1 MSSAIENITITLFG
15 LEEDIWEATEESERR
30 TYGLVTNC
38 FLIFFFLAIFSS
50 VFLVYLIIGSI
61 FFAIPF
67 GIIAA
72 LIIGSVVQFSLI
84 IMRRSIFD
92 VEEDLKQKKNLVE
105 TDQNE
110 NPSESFKDIIKK
122 RFLSFVVKI
131 KSIKINQIKSNQR
144 VPGLATII
152 RIIIISM
159 MGLLV
164 LFPLTSLFHFSDV
177 EKINEIKRNEYISQF
192 QKDLQNSL
200 QSRTAVIK
208 RDIKSVEG
216 DIEKNN
222 LAFKTDGL
230 VQEKKIALVRL
241 KSQLDYEIKTFE
253 SQRAVQLE
261 RFISDI
267 NEKYFLTL
275 TFKSIVK
282 MPLFLFC
289 ALTILLLLL
298 IPHFILFSL
307 QKKGG
312 DTYSKRST
320 DHYKT
325 IIDVEYERAIKEGY
339 DHLYREWGY
348 KPQGYGIEQGVYWA
362 QNQFWSNP
370 PYNTVPHHA
379 FSEKKQIDAKAFIK
393 SFEIQTSVEVNK

>member
-72 LIIGSVVQFSLI
+72 LIIGSVVRFSLI

-164 LFPLTSLFHFSDV
+164 LFPMTSLFHFSDV

-192 QKDLQNSL
+192 QKDLENSL
-200 QSRTAVIK
+200 QSRIAVIK

-230 VQEKKIALVRL
+230 VQEKKLALVRL
-241 KSQLDYEIKTFE
+241 KSQLDDEIKTFE
-253 SQRAVQLE
+253 SQKAVQLE